1 MKLVKRGFLYPFFG
15 VIILLAIIGFTTKFL
30 QNPSTMIAL
39 VAFSALLLYLAR
51 NFLKT
56 GKFMPRFS
64 KKTQKIKP
72 MKPGLKRSAT
82 ANRRPNPF
90 QVIEGSKGSKKDK
103 QDKTKQNKPKMYQ

>member
-1 MKLVKRGFLYPFFG
+1 MKKGFLYPIFG

-30 QNPSTMIAL
+30 QSPSTMIAL
-39 VAFSALLLYLAR
+39 IAFSALLLYLAR

-103 QDKTKQNKPKMYQ
+103 RDKTKQNKPKMYQ